1 MSTSSERKKI
11 KRKIIKIDKE
21 LCTGC
26 GKCVVGCDEGALEI
40 IDGKAVVVNESF
52 CDGLGACIGECP
64 EGALSI
70 EEREAYEFDEELVE
84 QHQQH
89 SKEESKGN
97 IPEIKTCSCPSSDI
111 IVYEQPWEEDDNSDE
126 IQSALRQW
134 PTKLRLVNPSAPYFD
149 NDELVIISDCSPL
162 AYGDFHRKFLR
173 GRPIITICP
182 MLNMDGPELDKLE
195 EILRQNPIT
204 KLEVVLME
212 VPCCRKLDIFLD
224 TILDNLDRE
233 IEVKE
238 VIISKKGQIKKED

>member
-1 MSTSSERKKI
+1 MSTSSRKRKI

-26 GKCVVGCDEGALEI
+26 GKCIVGCDEGALEI
-40 IDGKAVVVNESF
+40 IDGKAEVVNESF

-70 EEREAYEFDEELVE
+70 EEREAFEFDEELVG
-84 QHQQH
+84 QHQHQ
-89 SKEESKGN
+89 SKAESQLN
-97 IPEIKTCSCPSSDI
+97 IPEITQCSCPSSDTM
-111 IVYEQPWEEDDNSDE
+111 VYEQPWEDDGNSDE

-134 PTKLRLVNPSAPYFD
+134 PTKLRLVNPNAPYFD
-149 NDELVIISDCSPL
+149 NDELIIVSDCSPL

-173 GRPIITICP
+173 GRPIITLCP
-182 MLNMDGPELDKLE
+182 MLNVGEPELEKLE
-195 EILRQNPIT
+195 QIVRHNPIN
-204 KLEVVLME
+204 KLEVILME

-238 VIISKKGQIKKED
+238 VIISKEGQIKK